1 MQDKIKTMIMFSIR
15 SRKYALGESCIDQAR
30 SKKIY
35 VALLASDASES
46 TKKKYFDKMKYY
58 QIPIFEYSTK
68 KELWLL
74 LNKEEIS
81 LIAIKDINMA
91 KQVIKSIKEGDDY
104 GKRLQEETK

>member
-1 MQDKIKTMIMFSIR
+1 MQDKIKTMINFAIR
-15 SRKYALGESCIDQAR
+15 SRKYALGETAIELAKF
-30 SKKIY
+30 KKIQ

-46 TKKKYFDKMKYY
+46 SKKKYFDKMKFYG
-58 QIPIFEYSTK
+58 IPIFEYSTK
-68 KELWLL
+68 KELGVL

-91 KQVIKSIKEGDDY
+91 KQVIKCIKEGDDY